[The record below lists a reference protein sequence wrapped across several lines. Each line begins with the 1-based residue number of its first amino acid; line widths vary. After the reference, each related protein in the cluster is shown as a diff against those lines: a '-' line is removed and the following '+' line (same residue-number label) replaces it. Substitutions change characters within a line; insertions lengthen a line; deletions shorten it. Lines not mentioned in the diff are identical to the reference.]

1 MVIILVHYIAGG
13 WPVTTDRNNQSLL
26 LQSVYL
32 FWSWTQTSANMT
44 TFGATTTIYLFFLV
58 TGTSIA
64 KDVSQLCILFEIRII
79 TLRSVNFSVK

>member
-26 LQSVYL
+26 LQSVYVL
-32 FWSWTQTSANMT
+32 WSWMQTSANMT
-44 TFGATTTIYLFFLV
+44 TFGAKQRRPIYFFLV

-64 KDVSQLCILFEIRII
+64 KDVCQLCILFD
-79 TLRSVNFSVK
+79 K